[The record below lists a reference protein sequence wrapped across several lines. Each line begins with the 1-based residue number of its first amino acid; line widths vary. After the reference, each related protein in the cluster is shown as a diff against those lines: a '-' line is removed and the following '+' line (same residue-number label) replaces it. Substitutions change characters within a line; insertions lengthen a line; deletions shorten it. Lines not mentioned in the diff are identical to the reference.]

1 MEDLRVPTV
10 PLSVEIRYFDERPL
24 LGRIFI
30 PGLSDSHEGPMRPDE
45 WINQATTFFPFAPD
59 DAKHAQLLNKRY
71 VVVLTVD
78 DAEEP
83 EQADPSY
90 MRRVIVECGTV
101 RLEGQVDVAMPDNQR
116 RVLDLMNRPDLFLT
130 LRNGSRTHIIQK
142 HRITSITE
150 VMED

>member
-24 LGRIFI
+24 LGRVFI
-30 PGLSDSHEGPMRPDE
+30 PSLSDHHEGPMRPDE

-59 DAKHAQLLNKRY
+59 DSPHAQLLNKRY
-71 VVVLTVD
+71 VVVLTID
-78 DAEEP
+78 DTDAEP
-83 EQADPSY
+83 VDPSY
-90 MRRVIVECGTV
+90 VRRVIVECGTL
-101 RLEGQVDVAMPDNQR
+101 RLEGEVYVEMPDNQR
-116 RVLDLMNRPDLFLT
+116 RLLDLMNRPDLFIT
-130 LRNGSRTHIIQK
+130 LRSGSKTHIIQK